1 VARRKVAL
9 LDEHYAS
16 QRDRDWWDDE
26 LFLGLM
32 RLRGVECKSRY
43 AEAFFA
49 RKVVLDLG

>member
-1 VARRKVAL
+1 VAHRKVSL
-9 LDEHYAS
+9 LNAHYPS

-43 AEAFFA
+43 AEAFFC
-49 RKVVLDLG
+49 RKAVLHLG